1 MLVTFTRRAA
11 REMVRRLE
19 SLIGEQASQ
28 VWAGTFH
35 HIGNR
40 LLRRAAALLGY
51 QPNFTIL
58 DSEDQLDLI
67 RLAMDDAG
75 LTGTGKLAP
84 KPAAVHHLIS
94 FSANVNRPLAEVV
107 AERNAR
113 AGRVAVAAS
122 RRPPTAY
129 AAAQARGQLAWTT
142 TTCSSSGAG

>member
-11 REMVRRLE
+11 REMVKRLE
-19 SLIGEQASQ
+19 SLVGEQASR

-40 LLRRAAALLGY
+40 LLRRAAHLLGY

-75 LTGTGKLAP
+75 FAGSGKLAP

-94 FSANVNRPLAEVV
+94 FSANVNRPLRELIGEQNPGA
-107 AERNAR
+107 A
-113 AGRVAVAAS
+113 RVAAADRG
-122 RRPPTAY
+122 RRRGIRPAK
-129 AAAQARGQLAWTT
+129 ARRQFHGL
-142 TTCSSSGAG
+142 